1 MYKELIIYRNELK
14 NTRVPKYKFV
24 GIVTE
29 ILLSKDVFIKNA
41 EIASFLK
48 TAFNID
54 YKDYVM
60 KSRTMIVARTS
71 RIIHNLENDE
81 YVIYKRKLFQFI
93 SDELERLQTEE
104 QKKEKNQFDGWINND
119 KWYDIYRNR
128 YFEK

>member
-119 KWYDIYRNR
+119 K
-128 YFEK
+128 